1 MPMHNARVP
10 LAVVLAL
17 GGVIAYVNA
26 QCYSTVDTG
35 SNPCLA
41 NTVPMGSH
49 PPCPS
54 CTDFII
60 WADPIKTIAATTTG
74 FTAFTSVTASCLVQ
88 GKRCVV
94 LTNGVMECRSAG
106 VYTFTWSSQDI
117 AGDPCDDGVS

>member
-1 MPMHNARVP
+1 MSMHNARVP
-10 LAVVLAL
+10 LAVALAL

-41 NTVPMGSH
+41 NTVPMGIH

-60 WADPIKTIAATTTG
+60 WTDPINCIATTSTG
-74 FTAFTSVTASCLVQ
+74 FTAHTSVTASCLVQ
-88 GKRCVV
+88 AKRCVV
-94 LTNGVMECRSAG
+94 STNGVMECRAAG
-106 VYTFTWSSQDI
+106 VYTFTSTSEDV